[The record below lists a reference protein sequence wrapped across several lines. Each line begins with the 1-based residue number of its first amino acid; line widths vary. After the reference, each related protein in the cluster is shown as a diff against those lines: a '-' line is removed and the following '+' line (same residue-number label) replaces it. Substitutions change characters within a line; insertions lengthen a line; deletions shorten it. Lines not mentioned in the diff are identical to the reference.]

1 MVRLLLVLT
10 LIQLGGCS
18 TERAKLVTYEA
29 LESQR
34 HRQCMEQLDSRA
46 CDEQKQSYQEYQKER
61 EQHLQSE

>member
-1 MVRLLLVLT
+1 MVRLPLALI

-29 LESQR
+29 LESHR

-61 EQHLQSE
+61 EQHLQTE

>member
-1 MVRLLLVLT
+1 MVRLLLALT